1 MIDTRTA
8 YGRVDWECQEQA
20 IRLTH
25 HQSLHQSEVSFVLAG
40 VLPLSRSSILLTE
53 NLLFCEIATTSESSM
68 ITASVTSMLLV
79 SLTFLAI
86 NYPPSFD
93 DIELGKETIVSTS
106 IEGGKLKC
114 EPSAAMTDDAIIVT
128 WNDSYGGMC
137 GCGTVGTAVG
147 WSISGD
153 GGKSFE
159 FGGYLPE
166 LRDHEASCAAD
177 SWLRVD
183 EDGNFYVS
191 ILSVQADKHEIQ
203 MYLMPRGNL
212 RQWKRLPNVAAVML
226 KNNGGLDRPSMSLN
240 RTGRIGVAYTYFPST
255 FSYLI
260 NFAVSPDRGNTW
272 NRQITISDTTKKS
285 RLCANVVFHGDTV
298 WVVWLE
304 GASYVLNELWWTM
317 SLNGGQRFERPE
329 LLYRLR
335 HTNPPAPK
343 GYNMSSGLGPVILI
357 DPPSLAVRA
366 TRQGKTT
373 IDLVCAEATAQGS
386 KILLFEFD
394 RENNTWSTPDPVGQ
408 SPDSAYKI
416 FPSISSNAGSR
427 AVLYYD
433 RRNDNGISITDVYLT
448 ALRNDARID
457 VKLNGASTVWET
469 TAGDSLY
476 APVQR
481 TFGDYITLTSY
492 HDKYLA
498 TWTDGRNGKTAIY
511 SRLITLK

>member
-1 MIDTRTA
+1 
-8 YGRVDWECQEQA
+8 
-20 IRLTH
+20 
-25 HQSLHQSEVSFVLAG
+25 
-40 VLPLSRSSILLTE
+40 
-53 NLLFCEIATTSESSM
+53 M
-68 ITASVTSMLLV
+68 ITARVNAMLLV
-79 SLTFLAI
+79 SLAFLGI
-86 NYPPSFD
+86 NYPRSFD
-93 DIELGKETIVSTS
+93 NIELGKETIVSTS
-106 IEGGKLKC
+106 TEGGKLKC

-128 WNDSYGGMC
+128 WNDSYGGIS
-137 GCGTVGTAVG
+137 GCGAAGTVVG
-147 WSISGD
+147 WSISRD
-153 GGKSFE
+153 GGKSFV

-166 LRDHEASCAAD
+166 LRERSTSCAAD
-177 SWLRVD
+177 SWVRVD

-191 ILSVQADKHEIQ
+191 IVSLQADKNEIQ
-203 MYLMPRGNL
+203 MYVMPRGNR
-212 RQWKRLPNVAAVML
+212 RQWKRLPNAAAVML
-226 KNNGGLDRPSMSLN
+226 KNNRGLDRSSMSLN
-240 RTGRIGVAYTYFPST
+240 RTGRIGVAYTYLPSN

-272 NRQITISDTTKKS
+272 NQPITISDTTKKS

-317 SLNGGQRFERPE
+317 SLNGGQRFEQPH
-329 LLYRLR
+329 LLYRLK

-357 DPPSLAVRA
+357 DPPSLAVTA

-386 KILLFEFD
+386 RILLFEFD
-394 RENNTWSTPDPVGQ
+394 RENNAWSTPDRVGQ

-416 FPSISSNAGSR
+416 FPSISSTAGSG

-433 RRNDNGISITDVYLT
+433 RRNDNRTSITDVYLT
-448 ALRNDARID
+448 PLWNEARID
-457 VKLNGASTVWET
+457 VKVNGASTVWET
-469 TAGDSLY
+469 TAGDSVY

-492 HDKYLA
+492 NDKYLA
-498 TWTDGRNGKTAIY
+498 TWTDGRNGNTAIY